1 MAPLYDYQQKLLEDS
16 QEALAPE
23 GARII
28 TQLPTGGGKTVIAGA
43 LLKDFLLDGRKAVWL
58 THREELAEQSA
69 NRLKEDWL
77 IPAMP
82 ATEIWKREEP
92 APDFPNG
99 VAVLKAQTVTSRTN
113 DFEKNDE
120 LNRLW
125 KNFGSDDLLVVDEVH
140 HAPARGWKRAIKQ
153 WPGRVWGLT
162 ATPWRLSLREGFED
176 LFDTLIP
183 GPQTADLQ
191 DQGYLARSRVFTPS
205 AENRIIGKEIRQG
218 EYAPNGIERAND
230 PVIMTTLAVDFW
242 QNSPA
247 AGRQTIAYAVSQ
259 GHARNLV
266 KAFRDKGIAADL
278 ILSTSET
285 SQSERVRVKKD
296 FEARRITVLVNVA
309 VATEGFD
316 LPDASCVMITRPT
329 KSLALYLQ
337 MVGRGLRRKDD
348 GSDCII
354 LDLAGNAEEH
364 GLPEKCRKWSLA
376 KRGNPAA
383 GEPPVSHC
391 PRCYSTTHPKH
402 QKCPECGADLGKQCP
417 LCGTFRPWSRWTVHC
432 PIEHE
437 TVCDRCDPNFHSGG
451 RYDPKQNSL
460 FYAQRADERVSQG
473 DLEGALE
480 DWSFAVHA
488 ARKESPQGQLAG
500 WYVYRAKIHAE
511 MGNIDLAEVDFS
523 TAESI
528 CEGGGL
534 LTAVASL
541 FMYQERAKMYDE
553 LACPDKAELDRQKAK
568 ELKDNTSADSNV
580 E

>member
-1 MAPLYDYQQKLLEDS
+1 M
-16 QEALAPE
+16 
-23 GARII
+23 

-43 LLKDFLLDGRKAVWL
+43 LLKDFLVGGRKAVWL
-58 THREELAEQSA
+58 THRQELAEQSA

-82 ATEIWKREEP
+82 ATEIWQREEP

-113 DFEKNDE
+113 DFEKNGE
-120 LNRLW
+120 LNKLW
-125 KNFGSDDLLVVDEVH
+125 KNFGPDDLLVVDEVH

-176 LFDTLIP
+176 LFDRLIP

-191 DQGYLARSRVFTPS
+191 DQGYLARSRVFAPS

-218 EYAPNGIERAND
+218 EYTPRGIQRGND

-242 QNSPA
+242 QNAA

-259 GHARNLV
+259 GHAHNLV

-278 ILSTSET
+278 ILSTLKT
-285 SQSERVRVKKD
+285 SPSERVRVKKD
-296 FEARRITVLVNVA
+296 FEARQITVLVNVA

-348 GSDCII
+348 GGDCLI
-354 LDLAGNAEEH
+354 LDLAGNVDEH
-364 GLPEKCRKWSLA
+364 GLPEDEREWTLT
-376 KRGNPAA
+376 KRGDPVA
-383 GEPPVSHC
+383 GEPPVRHC
-391 PRCYSTTHPKH
+391 HKCYFMAHPAH
-402 QKCPECGADLGKQCP
+402 HKCPECSADLGKHCP
-417 LCGTFRPWSRWTVHC
+417 LCGKFQSWSRWTIHC

-451 RYDPKQNSL
+451 RYDPKQGSL
-460 FYAQRADERVSQG
+460 FYAKRANERGDQE

-480 DWSFAVHA
+480 DWSFAIHA
-488 ARKESPQGQLAG
+488 ARKENTPGQLAS
-500 WYVYRAKIHAE
+500 WYVYRAKVHAE
-511 MGNIDLAEVDFS
+511 MGNIDLAKADFS
-523 TAESI
+523 EAENV
-528 CEGGGL
+528 CADGGL
-534 LTAVASL
+534 ATSIASE
-541 FMYQERAKMYDE
+541 FMHSERAKMYE
-553 LACPDKAELDRQKAK
+553 KLVLA
-568 ELKDNTSADSNV
+568 N
-580 E
+580 